1 MKIKKNKIIIL
12 KALKYYLFKFKWDY
26 FSKNIDFV
34 FFFFLIPMLR
44 FFEK

>member
-26 FSKNIDFV
+26 FSKNIVFV
-34 FFFFLIPMLR
+34 FFFF
-44 FFEK
+44 FKSYVKVY